1 MKVVVGVALPLTI
14 HPMQESLAL
23 SEGGASG
30 IAAGVVLGFS
40 WRLMTGVRR
49 KWVRFHLSTIAPCQE
64 SYKAVTKMGL
74 TKHHHIYHT

>member
-1 MKVVVGVALPLTI
+1 MKVVGVALPLTI

-40 WRLMTGVRR
+40 CRSTTGTHHNGNMSNLKELTL
-49 KWVRFHLSTIAPCQE
+49 KWN
-64 SYKAVTKMGL
+64 
-74 TKHHHIYHT
+74 

>member
-1 MKVVVGVALPLTI
+1 MKVVGVALPLTI

-40 WRLMTGVRR
+40 CRSTTGTHR
-49 KWVRFHLSTIAPCQE
+49 KWVRFPDPFHNGNMSNLKE
-64 SYKAVTKMGL
+64 L
-74 TKHHHIYHT
+74 TLKWN